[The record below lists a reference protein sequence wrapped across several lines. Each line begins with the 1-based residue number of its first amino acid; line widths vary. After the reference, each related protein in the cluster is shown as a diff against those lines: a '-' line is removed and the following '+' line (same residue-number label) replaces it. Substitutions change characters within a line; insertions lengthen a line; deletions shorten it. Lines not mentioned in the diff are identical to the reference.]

1 MKLAPSFPAAVV
13 NWGYYNTSAWLQ
25 SLYFSCIPRSL
36 RAHFVFGVFCF
47 CFSLMFSHHHG
58 AGCCCHAGILDSQV
72 IAETKKHYVGENSQL
87 CPSYSRGSHQI
98 RFCLKLVRSWA
109 IRSNF
114 PQIARTSKHCNEQ
127 HSDTQVPAI
136 NVVFKTMRSSAQFV
150 SLLDRNPYI
159 FLSFLIISS
168 SKCFWCI

>member
-1 MKLAPSFPAAVV
+1 MKLAPSLPAAVV
-13 NWGYYNTSAWLQ
+13 NWGYYNTSAGCSHCILAVFLEVLELIL
-25 SLYFSCIPRSL
+25 SLFL
-36 RAHFVFGVFCF
+36 FF
-47 CFSLMFSHHHG
+47 LMFSHHG

-114 PQIARTSKHCNEQ
+114 PQIAGTSKHCNEQ

-136 NVVFKTMRSSAQFV
+136 NVAFKTMRSSAQFV
-150 SLLDRNPYI
+150 S
-159 FLSFLIISS
+159 
-168 SKCFWCI
+168 